1 MAEWAPDSNGR
12 SQRGPEA
19 NIFGAGGNVLPAGM
33 RVLVCTAKQD
43 MRKSFDTLAAVVSQ
57 HLNES
62 PENGTLYVFFGRGAR
77 RVKVLWW
84 DGNGYCLLAKRLHRA
99 LFVVPASGEKLSVR
113 IDGAALAQLLRG
125 VSKENVKRQIRAQL
139 H

>member
-1 MAEWAPDSNGR
+1 M
-12 SQRGPEA
+12 
-19 NIFGAGGNVLPAGM
+19 LPSGM
-33 RVLVCTAKQD
+33 RVLVCTAPQD

-62 PENGTLYVFFGRGAR
+62 PQSGTLYVFFGRGAR

-84 DGNGYCLLAKRLHRA
+84 DTNGYCLLAKRLHRA
-99 LFVVPASGEKLSVR
+99 LFLVPRDGDGSSSVR
-113 IDGAALAQLLRG
+113 IDGAALGQLLRG
-125 VSKENVKRQIRAQL
+125 VSKENAQKKFPAQL

>member
-1 MAEWAPDSNGR
+1 M
-12 SQRGPEA
+12 
-19 NIFGAGGNVLPAGM
+19 LPSGM
-33 RVLVCTAKQD
+33 RVLVCTAPQD

-62 PENGTLYVFFGRGAR
+62 PQSGTLYVFFGRGAR

-84 DGNGYCLLAKRLHRA
+84 DTNGYCLLAKRLHRA
-99 LFVVPASGEKLSVR
+99 LFVVPSDGERASSVR
-113 IDGAALAQLLRG
+113 IDGAALGQLLRG
-125 VSKENVKRQIRAQL
+125 VSKEKTQNRFTAQL

>member
-1 MAEWAPDSNGR
+1 M
-12 SQRGPEA
+12 
-19 NIFGAGGNVLPAGM
+19 LPSGM
-33 RVLVCTAKQD
+33 RVLVCTAHQD

-62 PENGTLYVFFGRGAR
+62 PQSGTLYVFFGRGAL

-84 DGNGYCLLAKRLHRA
+84 DTNGYCLLAKRLHRA
-99 LFVVPASGEKLSVR
+99 LFVVPEAGESASMR
-113 IDGAALAQLLRG
+113 IDGAALGQLLRG
-125 VSKENVKRQIRAQL
+125 VSKECKKVRAVAQL